1 MTQQYI
7 HFLIRSRSQQCDSEH
22 RRCSWITDLCSSHSR
37 DCVLFF
43 FTYDKVLHLFRLSFF
58 FYVLPSFEE
67 RSQNIQVLPLQLCD
81 LSAYSFYLPCFA
93 FFGLQHITCFS
104 FFFRLQ
110 RVCNIRNN
118 SQKAKTTIYEK
129 WEQGSFSCLRW
140 VGNQIYSMCS
150 FKKERRVLTE

>member
-1 MTQQYI
+1 M
-7 HFLIRSRSQQCDSEH
+7 DH
-22 RRCSWITDLCSSHSR
+22 RLVFQSLQRLCT
-37 DCVLFF
+37 FF

>member
-1 MTQQYI
+1 MFQSLQ
-7 HFLIRSRSQQCDSEH
+7 R
-22 RRCSWITDLCSSHSR
+22 LCT
-37 DCVLFF
+37 FF

-104 FFFRLQ
+104 FFFFVYSVFVTSETTHRRQ
-110 RVCNIRNN
+110 KQQYTKNGSRVRSAALDGLETKSTVCVAL
-118 SQKAKTTIYEK
+118 K
-129 WEQGSFSCLRW
+129 
-140 VGNQIYSMCS
+140 
-150 FKKERRVLTE
+150 KKEEF